1 MLDWVEQ
8 TNLPGAGDPYG
19 LALRANSHLAGGR
32 GDNAKHLHVKL
43 ATHAKRGEDGVHWSS
58 SESGVLYSSGSSLEV
73 EVTGLAAHA
82 LARAN
87 RDADLRAGAL
97 DWLALRKGSY
107 GTWST
112 TQATIAA
119 MRALLDEAKPAPKG
133 PQQITVTIDGEKVDT
148 YDMDP
153 EARDVHHHVDL
164 RRFSQTGSHAV
175 EIRATGEGDIPYQL
189 VSTHWIPWERPKPA
203 ALALDVTYGANTVN
217 VGGTT
222 KVRARLSW
230 NGREPASMPLVE
242 IAVPPS
248 FEAEQSDLDAI
259 VASRVGVDRWALEH
273 GKVTLYVS
281 SLSQEK
287 PIDIS
292 FDMRA
297 TRAAK
302 VVAPA
307 SVAYL
312 YYRPEV
318 RAETAPALL
327 TAR

>member
-1 MLDWVEQ
+1 
-8 TNLPGAGDPYG
+8 
-19 LALRANSHLAGGR
+19 
-32 GDNAKHLHVKL
+32 
-43 ATHAKRGEDGVHWSS
+43 
-58 SESGVLYSSGSSLEV
+58 
-73 EVTGLAAHA
+73 
-82 LARAN
+82 
-87 RDADLRAGAL
+87 
-97 DWLALRKGSY
+97 
-107 GTWST
+107 
-112 TQATIAA
+112 
-119 MRALLDEAKPAPKG
+119 
-133 PQQITVTIDGEKVDT
+133 
-148 YDMDP
+148 
-153 EARDVHHHVDL
+153 
-164 RRFSQTGSHAV
+164 
-175 EIRATGEGDIPYQL
+175 
-189 VSTHWIPWERPKPA
+189 
-203 ALALDVTYGANTVN
+203 VN